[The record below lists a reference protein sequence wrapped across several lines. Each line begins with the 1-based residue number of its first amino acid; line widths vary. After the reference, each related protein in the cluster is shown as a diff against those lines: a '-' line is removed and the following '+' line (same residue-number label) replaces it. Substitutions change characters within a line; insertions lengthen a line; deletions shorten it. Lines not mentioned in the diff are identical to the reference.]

1 MAEATPGGGE
11 SSEGSGSGFY
21 NRRLHNYPLIKVGR
35 LDRLGS
41 LFAWYW
47 VTPLYHCRN
56 QVSLAPGFLLRGLG
70 MELESSAIAD

>member
-41 LFAWYW
+41 LSAWYW
-47 VTPLYHCRN
+47 VTPLYQCRN
-56 QVSLAPGFLLRGLG
+56 QVSLAPRFLPHGLG
-70 MELESSAIAD
+70 MRLKSNAVAN